1 MKRQERCTH
10 TVRSKRRPAR
20 GNCHGPEGTAP
31 PLLERSRRVVYVGR
45 LEAYK
50 HVDVMLRAMA
60 QLGDRFPDCE
70 ILVIGKGAARPSLE
84 ALAQELG
91 IAERT
96 RFTGFVSDEERDALV
111 GEARVCV
118 CPSVK
123 EGWGITVIE
132 ANALGV
138 PVVATDAPGLRD
150 AVRHDETG
158 LLVADAAP
166 EVFSE
171 RLASAVERLLT
182 DEALLTRLSSQAL
195 AWSRRFDWDSSAQ
208 RMAEVIEETRR
219 RLR

>member
-1 MKRQERCTH
+1 M
-10 TVRSKRRPAR
+10 P
-20 GNCHGPEGTAP
+20 
-31 PLLERSRRVVYVGR
+31 Y
-45 LEAYK
+45 
-50 HVDVMLRAMA
+50 
-60 QLGDRFPDCE
+60 
-70 ILVIGKGAARPSLE
+70 
-84 ALAQELG
+84 ELSP
-91 IAERT
+91 RYPT
-96 RFTGFVSDEERDALV
+96 TDALM

-171 RLASAVERLLT
+171 RLSDAVERLLT
-182 DEALLTRLSSQAL
+182 DETLLARLSSQAL

-208 RMAEVIEETRR
+208 RMAEVIEQTRR
-219 RLR
+219 R